1 MNAAVKP
8 ATMTVFKIETFTSIQ
23 ALQPMLKELLPVFQ
37 ELWNKGPNKDHPFD
51 PDMDVFVDTFA
62 RGLRRVI
69 TGRRNGEVVAM
80 QHWLVMPDHQCK
92 GKTIAMMCGIYKRS
106 KDACDTVDF
115 IKFGI
120 QTMRGYGANN
130 IILSCYAGAAG
141 LKEKMETAGC
151 KLVEYVMEA

>member
-1 MNAAVKP
+1 MSAVLSPAA
-8 ATMTVFKIETFTSIQ
+8 MTVFKIETFQSMEGLKVM
-23 ALQPMLKELLPVFQ
+23 LQELLPVFQ
-37 ELWNKGPNKDHPFD
+37 ELWQAGPNKAHPFD

-69 TGRRNGEVVAM
+69 TGRRNGEIVAL
-80 QHWLVMPDHQCK
+80 QHWLLVPDHQCK
-92 GKTIAMMCGIYKRS
+92 GKLIAMMCGIYKRQ
-106 KDACDTVDF
+106 KDACDTTAF

-141 LKEKMETAGC
+141 LKEKMEAAGC
-151 KLVEYVMEA
+151 RLVEYVMEA